1 VVSCEYTFNDGNWK
15 QKLKCIRMPGP
26 QGPEV
31 NETITGEKAS
41 VVNKAEVPAIEIGEK
56 ESPKTSIVDNSS
68 GNSNVGADSVANAA
82 APVTSAAPNQSQRR
96 VGFRYYRDLGQ
107 N

>member
-1 VVSCEYTFNDGNWK
+1 
-15 QKLKCIRMPGP
+15 MPGP

-31 NETITGEKAS
+31 NETITGDKAS
-41 VVNKAEVPAIEIGEK
+41 VVDKADVPAVEIGEK
-56 ESPKTSIVDNSS
+56 EAPKTSLIDSSSTNST
-68 GNSNVGADSVANAA
+68 VGADTASPSNGTGTQTTT
-82 APVTSAAPNQSQRR
+82 TSNQSQRR

>member
-1 VVSCEYTFNDGNWK
+1 
-15 QKLKCIRMPGP
+15 MPGP

-31 NETITGEKAS
+31 NETITGDKAS

-56 ESPKTSIVDNSS
+56 EPPKTSLVDSGSTNST
-68 GNSNVGADSVANAA
+68 VGADTASSNSSSSGTGAQTTT
-82 APVTSAAPNQSQRR
+82 TSNQPQRK

>member
-1 VVSCEYTFNDGNWK
+1 
-15 QKLKCIRMPGP
+15 MPGP

-31 NETITGEKAS
+31 NETITGDKAS
-41 VVNKAEVPAIEIGEK
+41 VVNKAEVPAIEIGDK
-56 ESPKTSIVDNSS
+56 ESPKTSLIDSSATNST
-68 GNSNVGADSVANAA
+68 VGADT
-82 APVTSAAPNQSQRR
+82 TSSSTGTVIQTTTTSNQSQRR

>member
-1 VVSCEYTFNDGNWK
+1 
-15 QKLKCIRMPGP
+15 MPGP

-31 NETITGEKAS
+31 NETITGDKAS
-41 VVNKAEVPAIEIGEK
+41 VVDKASTPAIEIGDSEP
-56 ESPKTSIVDNSS
+56 PKTSLVDTGTATNVTGTDSTNSTSSS
-68 GNSNVGADSVANAA
+68 GQRATTTTSNQPTRV
-82 APVTSAAPNQSQRR
+82 

>member
-1 VVSCEYTFNDGNWK
+1 
-15 QKLKCIRMPGP
+15 LKCIRMPGP

-31 NETITGEKAS
+31 NETITGDKAS
-41 VVNKAEVPAIEIGEK
+41 VVNKAEVPAIEIGDK
-56 ESPKTSIVDNSS
+56 ESPKTSLIDSSATNST
-68 GNSNVGADSVANAA
+68 VGADTTSSSTGT
-82 APVTSAAPNQSQRR
+82 VTQTTTTSNQSQRR

>member
-1 VVSCEYTFNDGNWK
+1 
-15 QKLKCIRMPGP
+15 MPGP

-56 ESPKTSIVDNSS
+56 EPPKTSIVDNSS
-68 GNSNVGADSVANAA
+68 GNSNVGAAPATNA

>member
-1 VVSCEYTFNDGNWK
+1 
-15 QKLKCIRMPGP
+15 MPGP

-31 NETITGEKAS
+31 NETVTGDKAS
-41 VVNKAEVPAIEIGEK
+41 VVDKASTPAVEIGDK
-56 ESPKTSIVDNSS
+56 EPPKTSPIDTSTATNVTGTNANTNTSTATN
-68 GNSNVGADSVANAA
+68 GQRATTTTSNQPTRV
-82 APVTSAAPNQSQRR
+82 

>member
-1 VVSCEYTFNDGNWK
+1 
-15 QKLKCIRMPGP
+15 MPGP

-31 NETITGEKAS
+31 NETITGDKAS
-41 VVNKAEVPAIEIGEK
+41 VVDKESTPATEIGDK
-56 ESPKTSIVDNSS
+56 EPPKTSPIESS
-68 GNSNVGADSVANAA
+68 TAVNLTGSDADKRAAISGQRNTATTTTTTTSNQPTRV
-82 APVTSAAPNQSQRR
+82 

>member
-1 VVSCEYTFNDGNWK
+1 
-15 QKLKCIRMPGP
+15 MPGP

-56 ESPKTSIVDNSS
+56 EPPKTSIVDNGS
-68 GNSNVGADSVANAA
+68 GNSNVGAAPATSA